1 MSWYIDASL
10 NEGYPTN
17 TDFIPAH
24 VGWTDTNSIPLP
36 ELAWR
41 IRADANEGYP
51 FIGYFFTSHSGQQGG
66 EMDIGGSQTN
76 YPNGFTYA
84 NRGALVNGLSPTG
97 MSANDGLVSAVNNAY
112 RQANRGKILA
122 LGAGEMSILV
132 GFLHDPGNFSDTA
145 KMEMVYKLF
154 GASVFDSIIT
164 CRMYPMALPDD
175 PNYTYPLTLY
185 GLFPVNAGG
194 DSDPMQVDGCY
205 ELVKR
210 YGMGYV
216 DPPME
221 QAWEIER
228 PDFMIYLPYSGI
240 HTIDLRSTERLWLYL
255 TIDFMT
261 GQSVYELYQGT
272 STNMDIIGVWPAQVG
287 WDFPINSI
295 EKQLSS
301 NLFNGSIDLVSNAL
315 GAIGGA
321 LGSAMGG
328 PIGGAI
334 SAGTKTVQGIA
345 STISN
350 GKHCNL
356 TAVAP
361 GGLCSS
367 YDYPYPRIIIKIPK
381 MFNEGDGF
389 PEIIGLNRSSA
400 YMRLDTCSGFT
411 RCENYKCDVITATTE
426 EKREIESLMNAG
438 VFL

>member
-1 MSWYIDASL
+1 MSWYIDATL

-66 EMDIGGSQTN
+66 GMDIGGSQTN
-76 YPNGFTYA
+76 YPNGFTYG
-84 NRGALVNGLSPTG
+84 NKGALVNGLSPNG
-97 MSANDGLVSAVNNAY
+97 MSPNADLVSAVNTVY
-112 RQANRGKILA
+112 RQANQGKILA
-122 LGAGEMSILV
+122 LGAGEMKILV
-132 GFLHDPGNFSDTA
+132 EFLHKPSNFNDTA

-185 GLFPVNAGG
+185 GLYPVNAGG
-194 DSDPMQVDGCY
+194 SSDPMQVDGCY
-205 ELVKR
+205 ELVKQ

-216 DPPME
+216 DPPMQ

-228 PDFMIYLPYSGI
+228 PDYMIYLPYSGI
-240 HTIDLRSTERLWLYL
+240 HTLDLRSTERLWLYL

-261 GQSVYELYQGT
+261 GQSVYQLYQGT
-272 STNMDIIGVWPAQVG
+272 STNMDIIGTWPAQVG

-295 EKQLSS
+295 EKQLGS
-301 NLFNGSIDLVSNAL
+301 NLYNGSIDFASQAF
-315 GAIGGA
+315 GA
-321 LGSAMGG
+321 LA
-328 PIGGAI
+328 GAVGAFVPGVAQAAK
-334 SAGTKTVQGIA
+334 SVTDTAGLF
-345 STISN
+345 SN

-381 MFNEGDGF
+381 MFKDADGY
-389 PEIIGLNRSSA
+389 PEIMGLNRSCT
-400 YMRLDTCSGFT
+400 YTGLNTCSGFT
-411 RCENYKCDVITATTE
+411 RCENYKCDVIVATTE

>member
-1 MSWYIDASL
+1 MSWYIDATL

-24 VGWTDTNSIPLP
+24 VGWTDTTTIPLP

-51 FIGYFFTSHSGQQGG
+51 FLGYFFTSHSGQQGG

-76 YPNGFTYA
+76 YPNGFTLG
-84 NRGALVNGLSPTG
+84 NKGALVNGLSPNG
-97 MSANDGLVSAVNNAY
+97 MSPNGDLVSAVNNAY

-122 LGAGEMSILV
+122 LGASEMKILV
-132 GFLHDPGNFSDTA
+132 EFLHDPNNFSDTA
-145 KMEMVYKLF
+145 KMEMTYKLF
-154 GASVFDSIIT
+154 GASVYDSIIT

-185 GLFPVNAGG
+185 GLYPVNAGG

-205 ELVKR
+205 ELVKQ

-216 DPPME
+216 DPPMQ

-228 PDFMIYLPYSGI
+228 PDYMIYLPYSGI
-240 HTIDLRSTERLWLYL
+240 HTLDLRSTERLWLYL

-261 GQSVYELYQGT
+261 GQSVYQLYQGT
-272 STNMDIIGVWPAQVG
+272 ANNMDIIGTWPAQVG
-287 WDFPINSI
+287 WEYPINSI
-295 EKQLSS
+295 QGQLSS
-301 NLFNGSIDLVSNAL
+301 NLYNGSIDFASQAF
-315 GAIGGA
+315 GA
-321 LGSAMGG
+321 LA
-328 PIGGAI
+328 GAVGAFVPGVAQ
-334 SAGTKTVQGIA
+334 AGKAVTDTAGLF
-345 STISN
+345 SN

-381 MFNEGDGF
+381 MFKDADGY
-389 PEIIGLNRSSA
+389 PEIMGLNRSCT
-400 YMRLDTCSGFT
+400 YTRLNTCSGFT
-411 RCENYKCDVITATTE
+411 RCENYKCDVIVATTE